1 MSTRLSKHLSE
12 RGFKNRTLETALHD
26 FCVALQQRELG
37 VPNKL
42 ETSYTVNIWKQW
54 QLCHIGHI
62 HGLNNRDPSYLK
74 DLIVPYAPTQH
85 FTIRLLASLLIGN
98 K

>member
-42 ETSYTVNIWKQW
+42 ETSYTVNI
-54 QLCHIGHI
+54 
-62 HGLNNRDPSYLK
+62 
-74 DLIVPYAPTQH
+74 
-85 FTIRLLASLLIGN
+85 
-98 K
+98 